1 MAEVTLIKNPAEQQL
16 TAEWQE
22 AKARLPGP
30 ARLREAAFERFAAT
44 GLPHR
49 RVEEWKYTDLRV
61 LMREAKPLAPRP
73 DADVFARL
81 KDAGAA
87 LGDLDCAPYRDR
99 GWLPGARLDGSK
111 QPRSGHGDHGIVR
124 VARRKPALRERP
136 PEQERDR

>member
-16 TAEWQE
+16 AAEWAGGE
-22 AKARLPGP
+22 GASCRAP

-49 RVEEWKYTDLRV
+49 RVEEWKYTDLRA

-87 LGDLDCAPYRDR
+87 LGDLDARRIVIADGY
-99 GWLPGARLDGSK
+99 LGARLDGSK
-111 QPRSGHGDHGIVR
+111 AATIRAWRSWNCSRGSPK
-124 VARRKPALRERP
+124 ARSTWIA
-136 PEQERDR
+136 